1 MFGNKN
7 KVDIYSRTPYFKV
20 KHLFKICINGSK
32 ELVCFLRAMTMHV
45 VTNAF
50 LDIQFLKSSEF
61 IMLISNFPSNMAYFQ
76 A

>member
-1 MFGNKN
+1 
-7 KVDIYSRTPYFKV
+7 
-20 KHLFKICINGSK
+20 
-32 ELVCFLRAMTMHV
+32 MHV